1 MGGFISLSP
10 LVSQQ
15 DPIMSHAISQQ
26 STSGSFNFERAFP
39 YLRTLIDM
47 LLVTGALFHLGAISS
62 VLFASGTGWPL
73 LVFKAVVGTSFVA
86 AGVLAFTTARFNH
99 LKYRRVALICV
110 AILLLVYASIS
121 ATICGLCAI
130 SDITS
135 DLNWFVMGVA
145 TWGLVCVG
153 LISIE
158 NRLAVR
164 LAIADEAAPTF
175 SIRHTALRLAALPF
189 CFMYSLNW
197 IILPIWVISFL
208 ANPNARLEQIQECW
222 QSGPAALLESTSLIT
237 IYIWFLAAQ
246 GGLAFVFWYLLKSF
260 HTPGVDLSQV
270 LKKEWEG
277 CWANIFQVVVMIG
290 MVGFVALLISY
301 NATSFGLS
309 SLPWILAAMFLLS
322 AFGCW
327 RLQKKESTN
336 GSRR

>member
-1 MGGFISLSP
+1 
-10 LVSQQ
+10 
-15 DPIMSHAISQQ
+15 MSHAISQQ
-26 STSGSFNFERAFP
+26 STSESFNFERAVP

-47 LLVTGALFHLGAISS
+47 LLVTGGLFHLTVPIS
-62 VLFASGTGWPL
+62 VLFAGGTSWPV
-73 LVFKAVVGTSFVA
+73 LVFKAVVATSMVA
-86 AGVLAFTTARFNH
+86 AGTLAFTTARFKH
-99 LKYRRVALICV
+99 LEYRRIALTCV
-110 AILLLVYASIS
+110 AILLLVYACMS
-121 ATICGLCAI
+121 AVIWCINSPGNLA
-130 SDITS
+130 SEF
-135 DLNWFVMGVA
+135 NWLVMGVA

-164 LAIADEAAPTF
+164 LAIAEEAAPNF
-175 SIRHTALRLAALPF
+175 SIGHTALRLAALPF

-277 CWANIFQVVVMIG
+277 RWANIFQVVVMMG

-301 NATSFGLS
+301 NATDFGLS
-309 SLPWILAAMFLLS
+309 SLPWILAAMVLLT
-322 AFGCW
+322 AIGFW
-327 RLQKKESTN
+327 RLQKKESSN
-336 GSRR
+336 G